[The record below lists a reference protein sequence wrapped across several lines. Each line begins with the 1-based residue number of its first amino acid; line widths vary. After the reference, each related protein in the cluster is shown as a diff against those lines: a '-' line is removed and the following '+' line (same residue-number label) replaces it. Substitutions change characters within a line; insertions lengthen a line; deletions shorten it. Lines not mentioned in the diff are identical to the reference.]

1 MVAREVVGR
10 GTAERGAA
18 GKGGRT
24 EVVLEARTE
33 GCVVEM
39 AALMGAR
46 WEGRQEARGE
56 GVAREAVAATALA
69 AVAMGAGPVA
79 AAAGG
84 RDASP
89 GGEAGIQV
97 ADTKEGAVEEAEEK
111 VAARAEERGAAER
124 GGGGTEGRT
133 EALLEARTEGC
144 VVEMAALMG
153 AHWEGRQEACSDWE
167 RADDRGA
174 AVVAAAGS
182 EAAEGMVQAD
192 MALAAVARV
201 QAGMGLEGGALVRVL
216 AVAATV

>member
-1 MVAREVVGR
+1 
-10 GTAERGAA
+10 
-18 GKGGRT
+18 
-24 EVVLEARTE
+24 
-33 GCVVEM
+33 
-39 AALMGAR
+39 
-46 WEGRQEARGE
+46 
-56 GVAREAVAATALA
+56 
-69 AVAMGAGPVA
+69 
-79 AAAGG
+79 
-84 RDASP
+84 
-89 GGEAGIQV
+89 V